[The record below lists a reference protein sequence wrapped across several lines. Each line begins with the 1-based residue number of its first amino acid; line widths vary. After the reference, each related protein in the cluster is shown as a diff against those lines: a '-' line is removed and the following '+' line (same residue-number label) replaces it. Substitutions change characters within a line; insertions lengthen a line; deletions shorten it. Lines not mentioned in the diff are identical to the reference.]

1 MKIKTHREAFAS
13 LESVAIT
20 DIILNMFIFFFTA
33 FSLVYTFNP
42 SRESR
47 ITVKLPQADIKT
59 PVEQSDP
66 VIINIKGRN
75 EIFLGNKPRTLRD
88 LRTDLQSLMAKNK
101 ERPVIVRADKRVV
114 FDDVVQVLD
123 VTKNAGVRTLGI
135 AIEEKPSRSPSGP

>member
-1 MKIKTHREAFAS
+1 MKIKSHRESFAS
-13 LESVAIT
+13 LESIAIT

-47 ITVKLPQADIKT
+47 IMVKLPQADIKT

-75 EIFLGNKPRTLRD
+75 EVFLGNKARTLKD
-88 LRTDLQSLMAKNK
+88 LRTELQSLMAKNK
-101 ERPVIVRADKRVV
+101 MRPVIVRADKRVV

-123 VTKNAGVRTLGI
+123 VTKNAGVERLGI
-135 AIEEKPSRSPSGP
+135 AIEEMSSRPPSRP

>member
-1 MKIKTHREAFAS
+1 MKIKSHRESFAS
-13 LESVAIT
+13 LESIAIT

-47 ITVKLPQADIKT
+47 IMVKLPQADIKT

-75 EIFLGNKPRTLRD
+75 EVFLGNKAKTLKD
-88 LRTDLQSLMAKNK
+88 LRTELQSLMAKNK
-101 ERPVIVRADKRVV
+101 MRPVIVRADKRVV

-123 VTKNAGVRTLGI
+123 VTKNAGVERLGI
-135 AIEEKPSRSPSGP
+135 AIEEMSSRPPSRP